1 MDVKRRPAW
10 ERSLANSPSDE
21 AEILDA
27 YSNAIISVSFASQ
40 PHWHLHTGVMQ
51 PPFSDLSHLVMF
63 VQRVSS
69 PLPVM
74 SLSLPSNPC
83 VRTQVVDKVGSSV
96 VAIGVQS
103 ERGES
108 AGSGCVK

>member
-1 MDVKRRPAW
+1 MA
-10 ERSLANSPSDE
+10 LSDN
-21 AEILDA
+21 AMQMLSTKILSVP
-27 YSNAIISVSFASQ
+27 SNA
-40 PHWHLHTGVMQ
+40 
-51 PPFSDLSHLVMF
+51 
-63 VQRVSS
+63 
-69 PLPVM
+69 
-74 SLSLPSNPC
+74 C